1 MFNEMLSYFLDP
13 ANWVGSASI
22 PARVGE
28 HLWYSLLA
36 VALAAVIAF
45 PLGLVIGHTGKG
57 TTFIVATANV
67 LRALPSLGLMT
78 LLVLLMGLGLF
89 PPVIALVILAVPP
102 LLAGV
107 YSGVA
112 NVSRATVD
120 AARAMGMTEWQIV
133 WQVELPNA
141 MPLIVAG
148 LRSAVL
154 QVIATATIA
163 AYVNLGG
170 LGRYIFD
177 GLAVTDYGR
186 VLVGA
191 ILVTLLALVVDGIL
205 ALLGRLV
212 VPGRTKRGPKDA
224 EASSG
229 SGAGSGAGSSAGAV
243 SGATVASTSAA
254 TTSA

>member
-1 MFNEMLSYFLDP
+1 MFNEMLAYFLDP
-13 ANWVGSASI
+13 ANWAGSSSI

-89 PPVIALVILAVPP
+89 PPVIALVVLAVPP

-112 NVSRATVD
+112 NVSRSTVD

-191 ILVTLLALVVDGIL
+191 VLVTGLALVVDGLL

-212 VPGRTKRGPKDA
+212 VPGRTKRGAKGAGA
-224 EASSG
+224 EA
-229 SGAGSGAGSSAGAV
+229 GAGSGAGAI
-243 SGATVASTSAA
+243 SGATAASTSVA